1 VHYFVL
7 LFVFLHMHVQK
18 YEQEYKIV
26 HGKVG
31 DIWAWT
37 LQKNVLL

>member
-1 VHYFVL
+1 MY
-7 LFVFLHMHVQK
+7 VQK
-18 YEQEYKIV
+18 HKCEYKIV

>member
-1 VHYFVL
+1 
-7 LFVFLHMHVQK
+7 MRVQK
-18 YEQEYKIV
+18 YKYEYKIV
-26 HGKVG
+26 HRKVG